1 MSFCEFLSGI
11 AKFTKM
17 DKETKIKN
25 LFILY
30 DVNNSNKIE
39 KNEFMKMLF
48 NFPKNEIDN
57 LINELSKG

>member
-1 MSFCEFLSGI
+1 
-11 AKFTKM
+11 M
-17 DKETKIKN
+17 DKKTKIEN
-25 LFILY
+25 LFTLY

-48 NFPKNEIDN
+48 NFPKNEIDY